1 MAKQGTILVV
11 DDNKGILPAV
21 VGSIEA
27 TEVLKIICGFGDV
40 LAGELWTI
48 DLRTLQSNKFSL

>member
-1 MAKQGTILVV
+1 MGVT
-11 DDNKGILPAV
+11 PAI
-21 VGSIEA
+21 VGSSEA
-27 TEVLKIICGFGDV
+27 TEVVKIICGVGDV